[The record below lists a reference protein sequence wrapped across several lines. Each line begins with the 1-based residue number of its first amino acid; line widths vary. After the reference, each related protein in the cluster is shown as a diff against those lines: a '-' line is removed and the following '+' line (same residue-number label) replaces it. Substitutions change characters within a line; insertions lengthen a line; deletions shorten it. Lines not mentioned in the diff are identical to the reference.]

1 MPAVRRVPTHRDKK
15 PEDRPSAPVMH
26 STGSADFRPLVF
38 ALAELSANFL
48 TPSLSS
54 RIHSNTNCTEAGR
67 AYRRIPKIGPH
78 SLTDLAFI
86 FHRVSLRLR
95 PQPATKSVVQSGDIR
110 LVDGQRHV
118 RVDVNARQYK
128 FSCHLVWGSSHIN
141 ESALVP
147 CL

>member
-1 MPAVRRVPTHRDKK
+1 MPAVRRVPTHRYKK

-26 STGSADFRPLVF
+26 STG
-38 ALAELSANFL
+38 SANFL

-78 SLTDLAFI
+78 SLNDLAFI
-86 FHRVSLRLR
+86 FHPVTLRLR

-147 CL
+147 